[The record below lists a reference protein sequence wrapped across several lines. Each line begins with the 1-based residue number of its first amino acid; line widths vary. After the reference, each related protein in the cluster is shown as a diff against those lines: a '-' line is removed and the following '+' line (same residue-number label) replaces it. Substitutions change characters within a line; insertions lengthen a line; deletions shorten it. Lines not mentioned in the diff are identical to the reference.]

1 MADLSWSEQ
10 AVFDIERLLSD
21 IERTSPAFATVL
33 GDEIRDSA
41 EALRVFPLLGSV
53 VPEYGR
59 EDIRERQVRSWR
71 LLYRVE
77 GEVIELLTFVSV
89 NRRLPRTPPG

>member
-1 MADLSWSEQ
+1 MAELIWTEQ
-10 AVFDIERLLSD
+10 AVFDIERELSA
-21 IERTSPAFATVL
+21 IERASPAFAQAL
-33 GDEIRDSA
+33 GDQIREAADS
-41 EALRVFPLLGSV
+41 LTVFPMLGAR

-59 EDIRERQVRSWR
+59 DDIRERQVQSWR

-77 GEVIELLTFVSV
+77 GEVVELLAFVNV